1 MITFLSVVA
10 IIFRKQKIFNF
21 LFRHLALF
29 LFLGSITI
37 LTTSL
42 VRADTST
49 EVILNEVYFKGNDE
63 WVEIYNPSNTSV
75 DLSGYIII
83 DSGNSTSTIKNG
95 TNIEAGTY
103 LVVIDDKTM
112 ISGYAFT
119 FNDGGDSVT
128 LFKPDGLTK
137 IGSVTYDDKANQTGK
152 SLQLING
159 VWQIEDI
166 TPGKI
171 NVSSSNSNNNQPP
184 ADNPPA
190 DNPAP
195 SGGGGSTY
203 CQTNK
208 GDVLIN
214 EFLSSPGEDEDEWVE
229 LISNCSQ
236 MVNLEGWTLED
247 GSGTKTTLSGTFDK
261 YFVIDSPKG
270 KLNNAGDVIILKNAN
285 GQIIDEIV
293 YGTWQEQ
300 VGPKAPGASFSLALD
315 PNTHEFA
322 LCAKPTKGSANII
335 EAQNTEETTT
345 TKTVAT
351 SSPIIISEI
360 LPNPQ
365 GADNEGEFIEL
376 FNQSSQTVA
385 LKDWQLTNAEGQVY
399 IFPNIFINA
408 TTTVAWFKT
417 TTGLSLKNDHDTIK
431 LFAPNN
437 KTANQSVSYK
447 NSQEGQSYIHDAKEK
462 IWSWSLVATPNKTNI
477 LIKPNT
483 APTAIFD
490 SPEQAEINEQ
500 IFLDGSDSFD
510 PFSSPLTFAWD
521 FGDKTTNTSVASEHT
536 WTKAGTFTIKLT
548 VNDGELAN
556 TKEAK
561 IKIIDPQ
568 VGPEVTTISAKN
580 NSQANLKITQV
591 PPANLTTNA
600 NNSLLKISAIV
611 VTPPGLFGTQ
621 WFYAMP
627 LDDTGKATNS
637 VIQIYNNK
645 KEFPALKI
653 GDLVEVQGELYA
665 IKDDNRLKTKA
676 ISDITVL
683 EHDNIL
689 IEKTVALAEVNKN
702 LANELISVS
711 GKLAKQQGNNII
723 LSDGAKELLIELK
736 PNTKLR
742 AKDFT
747 PDTSYQITGLLKQAG
762 DQLKLWPRYSD
773 DIILLD
779 NKQVLGEKIESTTS
793 APTATINFV
802 SSKNKEKT
810 LEYLLITTLG
820 LIIGLSVLLF
830 KFKKTNNNP
839 V

>member
-1 MITFLSVVA
+1 MTLNKRRV
-10 IIFRKQKIFNF
+10 
-21 LFRHLALF
+21 LF
-29 LFLGSITI
+29 LFAIILSITGI
-37 LTTSL
+37 FISVANSADLLISEVQISGDKSTDDYIKIYNNTNDIFNLKDYRLVKRTAAGTTDTTIYAWENSTPLNPRGFYLWTNDNIATSTNADCHSDSIISPSNSIAIRQGAENIGLIIDAVSWGTTSTNSL
-42 VRADTST
+42 GTDHHVGNFTSG
-49 EVILNEVYFKGNDE
+49 KK
-63 WVEIYNPSNTSV
+63 
-75 DLSGYIII
+75 II
-83 DSGNSTSTIKNG
+83 
-95 TNIEAGTY
+95 
-103 LVVIDDKTM
+103 
-112 ISGYAFT
+112 FT
-119 FNDGGDSVT
+119 PN
-128 LFKPDGLTK
+128 
-137 IGSVTYDDKANQTGK
+137 
-152 SLQLING
+152 
-159 VWQIEDI
+159 
-166 TPGKI
+166 
-171 NVSSSNSNNNQPP
+171 
-184 ADNPPA
+184 DNPPA
-190 DNPAP
+190 DQASNIQNQISN

-203 CQTNK
+203 CQVSK

-236 MVNLEGWTLED
+236 MVNLENWTLED

-270 KLNNAGDVIILKNAN
+270 KLNNAGDAIILKNAN

-315 PNTHEFA
+315 PDTHEFT

-335 EAQNTEETTT
+335 ETQNTEETT

-360 LPNPQ
+360 LPNPL

-376 FNQSSQTVA
+376 LNQSSQTVA
-385 LKDWQLTNAEGQVY
+385 LKDWQLTNAEGQIF

-408 TTTVAWFKT
+408 TTAVAFFKT

-437 KTANQSVSYK
+437 KIASQSVSYK
-447 NSQEGQSYIHDAKEK
+447 NAQEGQSYIYIVDPPSLNHPPVGGEARKT
-462 IWSWSLVATPNKTNI
+462 WNWSLVSTPNKTNI

-490 SPEQAEINEQ
+490 SPEQLEINEQ

-521 FGDKTTNTSVASEHT
+521 FGDQASSTLIASEHA
-536 WTKAGTFTIKLT
+536 WTKPETFTIKLT
-548 VNDGELAN
+548 VSDGEL
-556 TKEAK
+556 TSEKVAK
-561 IKIIDPQ
+561 IKIIDPNAK
-568 VGPEVTTISAKN
+568 PELATISAKN
-580 NSQANLKITQV
+580 NSQASLTTAQV
-591 PPANLTTNA
+591 PPANLTTNT

-627 LDDTGKATNS
+627 LDDTGKATNA

-653 GDLVEVQGELYA
+653 GDLIEVQGELYA

-689 IEKTVALAEVNKN
+689 IEKTVALSEINKN
-702 LANELISVS
+702 LVNELISVN

-723 LSDGAKELLIELK
+723 LSDGTKELLIELK

-742 AKDFT
+742 VKDFT
-747 PDTSYQITGLLKQAG
+747 PDSSYQITGLLKQAG

-810 LEYLLITTLG
+810 LEYLLITALG

-830 KFKKTNNNP
+830 KFKKAPTE
-839 V
+839 